1 MLQTTPRTKLQ
12 GRKMRPLWVDA
23 NTLTT
28 TLVAMFVDT
37 YGTEGFSWDP
47 ETIALE
53 LQDDFNVDLP
63 APNFS
68 RLMTGIKLLTTDEFY
83 QNLRDF
89 IEYCNI
95 MSGSIAGTF
104 DPADVDEI
112 AWGIT
117 EAMLLAPP
125 DDDDEEPFHPEV
137 LAYIGEMT
145 KREGLI
151 NPPDI
156 LRIGTRNDDAL
167 SRVQAGF
174 TDDPTMFGAIFEIEQ
189 GQTDEINEM
198 VKGRLR
204 MLVQQLESLDLK
216 NGDTADIAKSFARV
230 LK

>member
-1 MLQTTPRTKLQ
+1 MPLTTRTMPQSRKL
-12 GRKMRPLWVDA
+12 RPAWVDPNSFA
-23 NTLTT
+23 T
-28 TLVAMFVDT
+28 TLVTMFVDT
-37 YGTEGFSWDP
+37 YGTDGFVWDP
-47 ETIALE
+47 ETIAME
-53 LQDDFNVDLP
+53 LRDDFNVELP

-68 RLMTGIKLLTTDEFY
+68 RLMTAIKLLTTDEFY

-89 IEYCNI
+89 VEYCNI
-95 MSGSIAGTF
+95 LSGSTAGTF

-125 DDDDEEPFHPEV
+125 EPDDDEPFHPEI

-156 LRIGTRNDDAL
+156 LRIGTRDDDAL
-167 SRVQAGF
+167 SKVQSGF
-174 TDDPTMFGAIFEIEQ
+174 TDDPTLFGAIWAVED
-189 GQTDEINEM
+189 GQTQEINEL

-204 MLVQQLESLDLK
+204 MLVQQLESLPLK
-216 NGDTADIAKSFARV
+216 NGDAADAARGIGAS
-230 LK
+230 LR